1 MAENQ
6 KRWTVRDR
14 YGNSIYLTEER
25 WKHITDILNHPEME
39 DYEEYLKNTI
49 QVGRRNQEPLNPRKY
64 RYQEFFENLP
74 DYSNSVVAIVIFGFD
89 IKKDGTASPNNFV
102 ATAFLKHIMVK
113 GKKWSQ

>member
-49 QVGRRNQEPLNPRKY
+49 QVGRR
-64 RYQEFFENLP
+64 
-74 DYSNSVVAIVIFGFD
+74 
-89 IKKDGTASPNNFV
+89 
-102 ATAFLKHIMVK
+102 
-113 GKKWSQ
+113 